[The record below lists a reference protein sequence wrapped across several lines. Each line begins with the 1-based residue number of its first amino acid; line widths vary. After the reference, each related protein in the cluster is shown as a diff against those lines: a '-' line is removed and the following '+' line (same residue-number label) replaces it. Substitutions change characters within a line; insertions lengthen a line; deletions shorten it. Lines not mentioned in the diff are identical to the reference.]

1 MSKKDYIAIA
11 RILKANYDVSNKS
24 TRLVLRDITDQFCQ
38 YFKAANTSFD
48 RQKFIA
54 AVITAN

>member
-1 MSKKDYIAIA
+1 MNKKDYIAIA
-11 RILKANYDVSNKS
+11 RILKANYDVSNES

-38 YFKAANTSFD
+38 YFETANTRFD